1 MGPSL
6 FLVQSEVQKT
16 MLNGAGKYSAMS
28 NTRRVLGRTRLGRWH
43 GLVTSEADQ
52 MTAPE

>member
-1 MGPSL
+1 MFGRSPENRMEDQ
-6 FLVQSEVQKT
+6 FET
-16 MLNGAGKYSAMS
+16 FS
-28 NTRRVLGRTRLGRWH
+28 NTTLSVAELDVSWH